1 MSSRLA
7 SRCAVVLAIAAV
19 SAPAAQARRAA
30 QEPGVPLSPAQI
42 DAITRHHHEPGT
54 PGPTPAQLAQT
65 PTRVVTV
72 TRAEAFDW
80 GDAGIGAA
88 GGIGALLLA
97 SGSALLLR
105 RTNLRRGTLKQA

>member
-1 MSSRLA
+1 MQNRMSSRLA

-54 PGPTPAQLAQT
+54 PGPTRA
-65 PTRVVTV
+65 
-72 TRAEAFDW
+72 TRADPDESRDRH
-80 GDAGIGAA
+80 A
-88 GGIGALLLA
+88 GGG
-97 SGSALLLR
+97 LR
-105 RTNLRRGTLKQA
+105 LG

>member
-1 MSSRLA
+1 MHDRMSSRLA
-7 SRCAVVLAIAAV
+7 RHCAVVLTIAAV
-19 SAPAAQARRAA
+19 VAPAAQARHAP
-30 QEPGVPLSPAQI
+30 QEPGVPLSPTQI
-42 DAITRHHHEPGT
+42 DAITRHHHSPGS
-54 PGPTPAQLAQT
+54 PGPT

-105 RTNLRRGTLKQA
+105 RTYQRRGALKQA

>member
-1 MSSRLA
+1 
-7 SRCAVVLAIAAV
+7 
-19 SAPAAQARRAA
+19 
-30 QEPGVPLSPAQI
+30 
-42 DAITRHHHEPGT
+42 
-54 PGPTPAQLAQT
+54 
-65 PTRVVTV
+65 VTV

-105 RTNLRRGTLKQA
+105 RTYQRRGALKQA